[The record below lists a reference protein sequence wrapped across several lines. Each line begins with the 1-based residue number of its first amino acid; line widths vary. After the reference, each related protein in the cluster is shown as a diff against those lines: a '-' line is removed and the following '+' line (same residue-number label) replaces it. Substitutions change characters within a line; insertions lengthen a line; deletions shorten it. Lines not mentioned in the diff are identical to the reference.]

1 MLGKANINEQEPYLE
16 LLTSVISWILIFGY
30 FISIFFGKINRFISP
45 QISNVIVSEMT
56 VIVFFI
62 LGAVISTI
70 LVKKQ
75 NLILKPKPRRF
86 RKKYYYALLMVFCAL
101 TVLNLLNNYK

>member
-1 MLGKANINEQEPYLE
+1 MLGKANIKEQEPYLE
-16 LLTSVISWILIFGY
+16 LLISVISWILTFGN
-30 FISIFFGKINRFISP
+30 FIPIFFGGINHFISP
-45 QISNVIVSEMT
+45 QISNVIVSEIT
-56 VIVFFI
+56 VVLCFI

-75 NLILKPKPRRF
+75 NLILKTKPIGF

-101 TVLNLLNNYK
+101 TALNLFYNYK